1 MTGIATKSN
10 LIILIGG
17 SAATGITAA
26 EWATQNKDLVAISVG
41 VATVAILAVNT
52 LWKIWK
58 DWREINNRPHNRR
71 HDDEP

>member
-10 LIILIGG
+10 IAIVLLGT
-17 SAATGITAA
+17 AATGITAA
-26 EWATQNKDLVAISVG
+26 EWATQNKDLIAVCVG
-41 VATVAILAVNT
+41 LGTLVLLTVNT